1 MADMLS
7 QEEINALLGSAEI
20 NDMINKNTEETVP
33 AKPKVLSEEQIDII
47 GEVGNINMGTAATTL
62 SALLN
67 QKVTITTPTVEMLN
81 WDEISDMY
89 DRPCVGVKIDYT
101 KGIEGT
107 TILLLEI
114 KDVKIISD
122 LMMGGTGEVSDDLEL
137 TDIDL
142 SAIGEAMNQMIGS
155 GSTSLASLTKTTIDI
170 ATPRAFRLDF
180 NDQTFFDDLEASK
193 KETVVTSF
201 FKMKIGNL
209 IDSVMMQAMP
219 LEFAKSMVETMK
231 GNYSEAHLEEPVPVI
246 EEPAPK
252 PQAPAVDPFVKEA
265 EPPMETRPYRP
276 EPEPKPYQNVS
287 ARPVEFQSFDY
298 SGRSSAR
305 ENIDMLM
312 DVPLEVVV
320 ELGKTSKTIEQILE
334 FSPGMV
340 IELDKLAGEPIDIL
354 VNGKYIAKGE
364 VVVIDENFA
373 IRVTSIVNSDL
384 RI

>member
-122 LMMGGTGEVSDDLEL
+122 LMMGGTG
-137 TDIDL
+137 
-142 SAIGEAMNQMIGS
+142 
-155 GSTSLASLTKTTIDI
+155 
-170 ATPRAFRLDF
+170 
-180 NDQTFFDDLEASK
+180 
-193 KETVVTSF
+193 
-201 FKMKIGNL
+201 
-209 IDSVMMQAMP
+209 
-219 LEFAKSMVETMK
+219 
-231 GNYSEAHLEEPVPVI
+231 
-246 EEPAPK
+246 
-252 PQAPAVDPFVKEA
+252 
-265 EPPMETRPYRP
+265 
-276 EPEPKPYQNVS
+276 
-287 ARPVEFQSFDY
+287 
-298 SGRSSAR
+298 
-305 ENIDMLM
+305 
-312 DVPLEVVV
+312 
-320 ELGKTSKTIEQILE
+320 
-334 FSPGMV
+334 
-340 IELDKLAGEPIDIL
+340 
-354 VNGKYIAKGE
+354 
-364 VVVIDENFA
+364 
-373 IRVTSIVNSDL
+373 
-384 RI
+384 

>member
-20 NDMINKNTEETVP
+20 NDMINKNIESAPE
-33 AKPKVLSEEQIDII
+33 VLSEEQIDII

-122 LMMGGTGEVSDDLEL
+122 LMMGGTGAVGDDLEL

-170 ATPRAFRLDF
+170 ATPMAFRLDF
-180 NDQTFFDDLEASK
+180 NDQSFFEELKANK

-219 LEFAKSMVETMK
+219 LGFAQRMVETMK
-231 GNYSEAHLEEPVPVI
+231 GNYAEASQEMVVPPVK
-246 EEPAPK
+246 ETPAPK
-252 PQAPAVDPFVKEA
+252 PSVPVTEERFTKEA
-265 EPPMETRPYRP
+265 EPQMDTRQHRP
-276 EPEPKPYQNVS
+276 EPRPYQNVS
-287 ARPVEFQSFDY
+287 ARPAEFQSFDY
-298 SGRSSAR
+298 SGKSSAR